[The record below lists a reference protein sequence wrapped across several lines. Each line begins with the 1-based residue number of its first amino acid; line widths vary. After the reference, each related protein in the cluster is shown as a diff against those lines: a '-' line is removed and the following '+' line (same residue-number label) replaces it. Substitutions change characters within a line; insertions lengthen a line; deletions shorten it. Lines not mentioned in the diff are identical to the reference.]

1 MAYKDAFTGD
11 IATTSKEEWEERGYN
26 DSVVHTDIM
35 STTDRTVTATLE
47 DGSLKVIY
55 EKGQFVV

>member
-11 IATTSKEEWEERGYN
+11 IANTSNEEWEERGYN

-35 STTDRTVTATLE
+35 STTDRTVTATLA
-47 DGSLKVIY
+47 DGSQKVIY

>member
-1 MAYKDAFTGD
+1 MAYKDAFTGN

-47 DGSLKVIY
+47 DGSHKVIY
-55 EKGQFVV
+55 EKGKFII